1 MLRGSSQVQGAE
13 ADLLAIVRGA
23 DVDSQVPHGTELL
36 RFVDAVLGNGADLE
50 RARNALAACAGSE
63 AVVDAAGVI
72 GNFMRMVRIADGT
85 GIPID
90 GYFDEPGR
98 DIRARLGIDSFSSA
112 RLPVSS

>member
-1 MLRGSSQVQGAE
+1 MLRGSSQVQGTE

-36 RFVDAVLGNGADLE
+36 QFVDAVLGNGANLE
-50 RARNALAACAGSE
+50 QARNRLAARAGPD
-63 AVVDAAGVI
+63 AVADAAGVI

-90 GYFDEPGR
+90 SYFDEPGR
-98 DIRARLGIDSFSSA
+98 EIRDRLGIDSFSSA
-112 RLPVSS
+112 RTRQ

>member
-1 MLRGSSQVQGAE
+1 MLRGSSQVGGTE

-36 RFVDAVLGNGADLE
+36 QFVDAVLGKGADPE
-50 RARNALAACAGSE
+50 QARNALAACAGLE
-63 AVVDAAGVI
+63 AVADAAGVI

-90 GYFDEPGR
+90 SYFDEPGR
-98 DIRARLGIDSFSSA
+98 EIRDRLGIDSFSSA
-112 RLPVSS
+112 RTRQ